1 MLLRTVLFSAAS
13 GTSFRIG
20 SAISRIGLICATE
33 TATAAREE
41 KAEEITARAE
51 RSAQEMVNQHEIVQ
65 RAYTKAN
72 EIVNEATQKAEEIM
86 NNMKAANH
94 VKVVKKDK
102 GLIERTESSKIVLTE
117 DNRQVLN
124 D

>member
-1 MLLRTVLFSAAS
+1 MAFRQVVKYKRKNTPSIQQIEETQTVEFV
-13 GTSFRIG
+13 
-20 SAISRIGLICATE
+20 E
-33 TATAAREE
+33 THETKVAEPKKNKTKKIEE
-41 KAEEITARAE
+41 AMDEKINR
-51 RSAQEMVNQHEIVQ
+51 
-65 RAYTKAN
+65 
-72 EIVNEATQKAEEIM
+72 AEEIM

>member
-1 MLLRTVLFSAAS
+1 MAFKQVTKYKRKNTPQRLENIVEIT
-13 GTSFRIG
+13 
-20 SAISRIGLICATE
+20 
-33 TATAAREE
+33 EE
-41 KAEEITARAE
+41 KASVENNNPKKKEKAMDE
-51 RSAQEMVNQHEIVQ
+51 RVN
-65 RAYTKAN
+65 
-72 EIVNEATQKAEEIM
+72 KAEEIM

-94 VKVVKKDK
+94 VKIVKKDK

>member
-1 MLLRTVLFSAAS
+1 MALRQVIKYKRKNIPAKLESTQAPV
-13 GTSFRIG
+13 
-20 SAISRIGLICATE
+20 ATFE
-33 TATAAREE
+33 ANAP
-41 KAEEITARAE
+41 
-51 RSAQEMVNQHEIVQ
+51 
-65 RAYTKAN
+65 KAN
-72 EIVNEATQKAEEIM
+72 NKKKKIDEAMDEKINRAEEIM

>member
-1 MLLRTVLFSAAS
+1 MAFRQVVKYKRKSVPARIEP
-13 GTSFRIG
+13 TSEPKFV
-20 SAISRIGLICATE
+20 
-33 TATAAREE
+33 E
-41 KAEEITARAE
+41 K
-51 RSAQEMVNQHEIVQ
+51 
-65 RAYTKAN
+65 YDTKAVARKN
-72 EIVNEATQKAEEIM
+72 NSKKIDEAMDEKINKAEEIM

>member
-1 MLLRTVLFSAAS
+1 MAYIRRVIKYKRKNIPVPTQERETV
-13 GTSFRIG
+13 
-20 SAISRIGLICATE
+20 
-33 TATAAREE
+33 
-41 KAEEITARAE
+41 
-51 RSAQEMVNQHEIVQ
+51 V
-65 RAYTKAN
+65 AN
-72 EIVNEATQKAEEIM
+72 EAKNNELKMEETMDERVNKAEEIM

>member
-1 MLLRTVLFSAAS
+1 M
-13 GTSFRIG
+13 
-20 SAISRIGLICATE
+20 AIRQVIKYKRKSVPVKEQEQEVAVVKNVKNNQEKNEE
-33 TATAAREE
+33 TMD
-41 KAEEITARAE
+41 E
-51 RSAQEMVNQHEIVQ
+51 RVN
-65 RAYTKAN
+65 
-72 EIVNEATQKAEEIM
+72 KAEEIM
-86 NNMKAANH
+86 NNMRAANH

>member
-1 MLLRTVLFSAAS
+1 MTLKQVTKYKRKNIPAKLENVKEPVST
-13 GTSFRIG
+13 TY
-20 SAISRIGLICATE
+20 E
-33 TATAAREE
+33 
-41 KAEEITARAE
+41 
-51 RSAQEMVNQHEIVQ
+51 
-65 RAYTKAN
+65 TKAPKSN
-72 EIVNEATQKAEEIM
+72 NKKEKIEEAMDERINRAEEIM

-117 DNRQVLN
+117 DNRQVLS

>member
-1 MLLRTVLFSAAS
+1 MAFKQIVKYRRRNLPNVKVNNGTENTVETVAS
-13 GTSFRIG
+13 
-20 SAISRIGLICATE
+20 E
-33 TATAAREE
+33 PKDKNNPKKKKEDMNE
-41 KAEEITARAE
+41 K
-51 RSAQEMVNQHEIVQ
+51 VN
-65 RAYTKAN
+65 
-72 EIVNEATQKAEEIM
+72 KAEEIM
-86 NNMKAANH
+86 NNMLTANN

>member
-1 MLLRTVLFSAAS
+1 MA
-13 GTSFRIG
+13 
-20 SAISRIGLICATE
+20 LIQVTKYKRKNIPAKLENVNEPVSTYETE
-33 TATAAREE
+33 
-41 KAEEITARAE
+41 
-51 RSAQEMVNQHEIVQ
+51 VP
-65 RAYTKAN
+65 KAN
-72 EIVNEATQKAEEIM
+72 NKKEKIEEAMDEKINRAEEIM

>member
-1 MLLRTVLFSAAS
+1 MAYIRLVIKYKRKNIPVPTQERETV
-13 GTSFRIG
+13 
-20 SAISRIGLICATE
+20 
-33 TATAAREE
+33 
-41 KAEEITARAE
+41 
-51 RSAQEMVNQHEIVQ
+51 V
-65 RAYTKAN
+65 AN
-72 EIVNEATQKAEEIM
+72 EAKNNELKMEETMDERVNKAEEIM

>member
-1 MLLRTVLFSAAS
+1 M
-13 GTSFRIG
+13 
-20 SAISRIGLICATE
+20 AIRQIVKYKRKNVPVKNQEQEVAVVENVKNKQKKSEE
-33 TATAAREE
+33 TMD
-41 KAEEITARAE
+41 E
-51 RSAQEMVNQHEIVQ
+51 RVN
-65 RAYTKAN
+65 
-72 EIVNEATQKAEEIM
+72 KAEEIM

>member
-1 MLLRTVLFSAAS
+1 MALKQVIKYKRKNIPVKSENMQKPV
-13 GTSFRIG
+13 
-20 SAISRIGLICATE
+20 ATF
-33 TATAAREE
+33 
-41 KAEEITARAE
+41 
-51 RSAQEMVNQHEIVQ
+51 
-65 RAYTKAN
+65 KAN
-72 EIVNEATQKAEEIM
+72 GSKVNNEKEKIDEAMDEKINKAEEIM

>member
-1 MLLRTVLFSAAS
+1 MAIRQVMKYKRTNVPPKTKGPVSDDVNVEKNKKAK
-13 GTSFRIG
+13 T
-20 SAISRIGLICATE
+20 TE
-33 TATAAREE
+33 KMDEKVN
-41 KAEEITARAE
+41 KAE
-51 RSAQEMVNQHEIVQ
+51 Q
-65 RAYTKAN
+65 
-72 EIVNEATQKAEEIM
+72 IM

>member
-1 MLLRTVLFSAAS
+1 MN
-13 GTSFRIG
+13 
-20 SAISRIGLICATE
+20 
-33 TATAAREE
+33 E
-41 KAEEITARAE
+41 K
-51 RSAQEMVNQHEIVQ
+51 VN
-65 RAYTKAN
+65 
-72 EIVNEATQKAEEIM
+72 KAEEIM
-86 NNMKAANH
+86 NNMLTANN

>member
-1 MLLRTVLFSAAS
+1 MAVKQVIKYKRKPIPAK
-13 GTSFRIG
+13 I
-20 SAISRIGLICATE
+20 
-33 TATAAREE
+33 
-41 KAEEITARAE
+41 AEEVKNNQPKKEKVMDEA
-51 RSAQEMVNQHEIVQ
+51 VN
-65 RAYTKAN
+65 
-72 EIVNEATQKAEEIM
+72 KAEEIM

>member
-1 MLLRTVLFSAAS
+1 MTLKQVTKYKRKNIPAKLESVKEPVSTYEAKAPKSNNKK
-13 GTSFRIG
+13 
-20 SAISRIGLICATE
+20 E
-33 TATAAREE
+33 KNEE
-41 KAEEITARAE
+41 VMDE
-51 RSAQEMVNQHEIVQ
+51 RSN
-65 RAYTKAN
+65 R
-72 EIVNEATQKAEEIM
+72 AEEIM

-117 DNRQVLN
+117 DNRQVLS

>member
-1 MLLRTVLFSAAS
+1 MA
-13 GTSFRIG
+13 FRQIVKYKRKN
-20 SAISRIGLICATE
+20 IPERIPEKEVAMAKE
-33 TATAAREE
+33 TKNKPQKDKETMDE
-41 KAEEITARAE
+41 K
-51 RSAQEMVNQHEIVQ
+51 VN
-65 RAYTKAN
+65 
-72 EIVNEATQKAEEIM
+72 KAEEIM

>member
-1 MLLRTVLFSAAS
+1 MAFIKQVTKYKRKGMPANYEKSQ
-13 GTSFRIG
+13 GPK
-20 SAISRIGLICATE
+20 AIE
-33 TATAAREE
+33 
-41 KAEEITARAE
+41 
-51 RSAQEMVNQHEIVQ
+51 
-65 RAYTKAN
+65 AN
-72 EIVNEATQKAEEIM
+72 ENVVPKNNSKKLNEEMDEKINRAEEIM

>member
-1 MLLRTVLFSAAS
+1 MALKQVIKYKRKNIPVKLESVKEPVSTYEAKAPKANNKKEK
-13 GTSFRIG
+13 T
-20 SAISRIGLICATE
+20 
-33 TATAAREE
+33 E
-41 KAEEITARAE
+41 KAMDEKINR
-51 RSAQEMVNQHEIVQ
+51 
-65 RAYTKAN
+65 
-72 EIVNEATQKAEEIM
+72 AEEIM

>member
-1 MLLRTVLFSAAS
+1 MAIRQIVKYKRKSAS
-13 GTSFRIG
+13 EK
-20 SAISRIGLICATE
+20 LQKPELPLE
-33 TATAAREE
+33 TPAKVESVKNKKEKKEE
-41 KAEEITARAE
+41 TMDE
-51 RSAQEMVNQHEIVQ
+51 RVN
-65 RAYTKAN
+65 
-72 EIVNEATQKAEEIM
+72 KAEEIM

>member
-1 MLLRTVLFSAAS
+1 MGIKRVTKYKRKSMPVK
-13 GTSFRIG
+13 G
-20 SAISRIGLICATE
+20 SAPVVVKV
-33 TATAAREE
+33 EE
-41 KAEEITARAE
+41 GKKNNPKKLENIMDEK
-51 RSAQEMVNQHEIVQ
+51 VN
-65 RAYTKAN
+65 
-72 EIVNEATQKAEEIM
+72 KAEEIM

-94 VKVVKKDK
+94 VKIVKKDK

>member
-1 MLLRTVLFSAAS
+1 MAFIKQVIKYKRTNIPAKM
-13 GTSFRIG
+13 TNQRDKK
-20 SAISRIGLICATE
+20 AIEAKE
-33 TATAAREE
+33 NVAE
-41 KAEEITARAE
+41 KNN
-51 RSAQEMVNQHEIVQ
+51 S
-65 RAYTKAN
+65 KKLN
-72 EIVNEATQKAEEIM
+72 EDMDEKINRAEEIM